1 MMKVVTQYVDSGDAS
16 KAKAQLRAAGIMA
29 DIAIIDP
36 HFIQPSKS
44 GAVRIELWVEFD
56 DQFDDAVQLLKNPDH
71 IPKRVITLAEME
83 KIESSKNTKRHKHK
97 VLPQAEKTSSNT
109 VIKLIIGVCLLGLIA
124 FLLDIF

>member
-1 MMKVVTQYVDSGDAS
+1 MMKVVTQYVDSGDAT

-56 DQFDDAVQLLKNPDH
+56 DQFEDAVQLLQNPDH
-71 IPKRVITLAEME
+71 IPKRIITLEEME
-83 KIESSKNTKRHKHK
+83 KIESSKSYRKHK
-97 VLPQAEKTSSNT
+97 TLPQPKKTSPSI
-109 VIKLIIGVCLLGLIA
+109 VIKLIVGVCLLGLIA